1 MSLDENR
8 RNFSSERGRNL
19 TEVAKDI
26 VKSETFEQFELLYI
40 DYDLLYLLDKHEKEN
55 KGHAWQGIEVTD
67 GFHPRKILAYSFE
80 KNPSSLSLIYL
91 YE

>member
-19 TEVAKDI
+19 TEVAKNI
-26 VKSETFEQFELLYI
+26 ARSETFEQFELLYI

-67 GFHPRKILAYSFE
+67 GFHPRKILPYLFDFE
-80 KNPSSLSLIYL
+80 DFSIFK
-91 YE
+91 

>member
-19 TEVAKDI
+19 TEVAKNI
-26 VKSETFEQFELLYI
+26 AKTESFEQFELIYV

-55 KGHAWQGIEVTD
+55 GGEAWQGIEVTD
-67 GFHPRKILAYSFE
+67 GFHPRRFE
-80 KNPSSLSLIYL
+80 EIVQ
-91 YE
+91 